1 MLQSRK
7 PDREQ
12 VREWLR
18 QELDQRR
25 PPPDSL
31 EIRRRLGWSL
41 VEFEYDERCT
51 GSLLE
56 IPL

>member
-1 MLQSRK
+1 MFQSHK
-7 PDREQ
+7 PTRGQ

-25 PPPDSL
+25 PPPDPL
-31 EIRRRLGWSL
+31 EIRRQLGWSL

-51 GSLLE
+51 RSILE
-56 IPL
+56 TPL